1 MTAEPSRRKSL
12 LFVDDDAKMLAVLS
26 NVFSGKAQGSWEI
39 LTAQNHSEALA
50 RLSSQV
56 VDVVVLDV
64 SMPVMDGIE
73 FLRLLRRTHPSQQV
87 VMLTG
92 NPSEEIRKTSLDL
105 GASLFL
111 QKPLTPEGFETIFAA
126 LDALAQAAPQAGFR
140 GMMRQV
146 GLQEVLQMECLG
158 RKSSVLEVFTPAAR
172 GRIYISEGN
181 IVHAESG
188 TLQGEVALYGLLALR
203 GGEFNLL
210 PFLEPAA
217 RTISGQ
223 YEFLLME
230 AARLKD
236 EAPSTPQLGMADVP
250 TASAQEQTVV
260 PREASASETPTQP
273 PAKTEAVI
281 LWSGAGEVLYEQGCK
296 SLERRVRLLSQL
308 EQQATQLSELLPM
321 GRFERLE
328 VRTADGRI
336 VCKVETNMRL
346 FVRSS
351 LPAAAPV

>member
-1 MTAEPSRRKSL
+1 MTLEPARQKSF
-12 LFVDDDAKMLAVLS
+12 LFVDDDAAILSVL
-26 NVFSGKAQGSWEI
+26 NQVFSKKSQGSWEI
-39 LTAQNHSEALA
+39 LAARNHSEALA
-50 RLSSQV
+50 QLSRKV

-64 SMPVMDGIE
+64 SMPVMDGVE

-92 NPSEEIRKTSLDL
+92 NPSEEIRKTCLDL
-105 GASLFL
+105 GASLYL
-111 QKPLTPEGFETIFAA
+111 KKPLEPEGFETIFSA
-126 LDALAQAAPQAGFR
+126 LDALAQAAPHAGFR

-158 RKSSVLEVFTPAAR
+158 RKSSVLEVFTSAAR
-172 GRIYISEGN
+172 GRIYIAEGN

-210 PFLEPAA
+210 PFVEPAA

-236 EAPSTPQLGMADVP
+236 EAPPVPQSGLAEVP
-250 TASAQEQTVV
+250 PTSANEQIPVPQEA
-260 PREASASETPTQP
+260 PASEAPP
-273 PAKTEAVI
+273 RRPAKTEEVI
-281 LWSGAGEVLYEQGCK
+281 LLSGAGEILFEQGCK
-296 SLERRVRLLSQL
+296 SIEPRVRLLSQV
-308 EQQATQLSELLPM
+308 EQQASQLGELLPM
-321 GRFERLE
+321 GRFEGLE
-328 VRTADGRI
+328 VGTTDGRI
-336 VCKVETNMRL
+336 VCKVQTDMRL

-351 LPAAAPV
+351 LQAAAAI

>member
-1 MTAEPSRRKSL
+1 MTPEPSRQKSF
-12 LFVDDDAKMLAVLS
+12 LFVDDDASILTLL
-26 NVFSGKAQGSWEI
+26 NQVFSKKSQGSWEI
-39 LTAQNHSEALA
+39 LAARNHSEALA
-50 RLSSQV
+50 QLSRKV

-64 SMPVMDGIE
+64 SMPVMDGVE

-92 NPSEEIRKTSLDL
+92 NPSEEIRKTCLDL
-105 GASLFL
+105 GASLYL
-111 QKPLTPEGFETIFAA
+111 KKPLEPEGFETIFSA
-126 LDALAQAAPQAGFR
+126 LDALAQAAPHAGFR

-158 RKSSVLEVFTPAAR
+158 RKSSVLEVFTSAAR
-172 GRIYISEGN
+172 GRIYIAEGN

-210 PFLEPAA
+210 PFVEPAA

-236 EAPSTPQLGMADVP
+236 EAPPPQSGL
-250 TASAQEQTVV
+250 TEV
-260 PREASASETPTQP
+260 PRTSANEQVLVAPADPASEAPPQR
-273 PAKTEAVI
+273 PAKTEEVI
-281 LWSGAGEVLYEQGCK
+281 LLSGAGEVLFEQGCK
-296 SLERRVRLLSQL
+296 SLEPRVRLLSQV
-308 EQQATQLSELLPM
+308 EQQASQLGELMPM
-321 GRFERLE
+321 GRFEGLE
-328 VRTADGRI
+328 VETTDGRI
-336 VCKVETNMRL
+336 VCKVQTDMRV

-351 LPAAAPV
+351 LQAAAAI